1 MVRLRVGEILKDK
14 GLSVEEFAVMVGINY
29 RTALDIAKGR
39 YERIGLETINKICNG
54 LDLIPADLFEYDSD
68 KR

>member
-1 MVRLRVGEILKDK
+1 MVRLRVGEILEEK
-14 GLSVEEFAVMVGINY
+14 GISVDEFAGMVRINY
-29 RTALDIAKGR
+29 RTALDLAKGR

-54 LDLIPADLFEYDSD
+54 LNITPADLFEYHPE

>member
-1 MVRLRVGEILKDK
+1 MVRLRVGEILKEK
-14 GLSVEEFAVMVGINY
+14 GLSVEEFATVVGINY

-54 LDLIPADLFEYDSD
+54 LDLIPADLFDYHPE